1 MDWKRGAEN
10 IRLFSPGFAAGEA
23 TFREACFFFAG
34 DTTVAVVFE
43 QRGGSPTTRGVLF
56 LNQPPSGLLTLL
68 LRISL
73 GRVVGIG
80 TPRSWRT
87 SSIIL
92 CRADFD
98 LRRLLFVFVFCFFSF
113 FLSFLVGYRLIILLR
128 YIFFFL
134 QTFLVEEELESMRCE
149 LDRSRF
155 HVSFNVFR
163 AVRVID
169 DL

>member
-98 LRRLLFVFVFCFFSF
+98 LRRLLFVCFCFLFFFFFSF
-113 FLSFLVGYRLIILLR
+113 FFGWISIDYFIEIY
-128 YIFFFL
+128 FFL
-134 QTFLVEEELESMRCE
+134 FTN
-149 LDRSRF
+149 
-155 HVSFNVFR
+155 VSCRREVGD
-163 AVRVID
+163 AS
-169 DL
+169 

>member
-98 LRRLLFVFVFCFFSF
+98 LRRLLFVCFCFLFFFFFSF
-113 FLSFLVGYRLIILLR
+113 FFGWISIDYFIEIY
-128 YIFFFL
+128 FFL
-134 QTFLVEEELESMRCE
+134 FTNVSCRRGVGEHEIRVRQ
-149 LDRSRF
+149 
-155 HVSFNVFR
+155 VSFSCFIQ
-163 AVRVID
+163 RVSRCARHR
-169 DL
+169 